1 MATSVLLPVML
12 TLPWLK
18 FCAMLETVVPMPGVL
33 AMLPEPM
40 AEATR
45 SANSAVEDFM
55 PTVLAL
61 AMLLP
66 MTSRFWLAAVR
77 PESPVW

>member
-1 MATSVLLPVML
+1 MNI
-12 TLPWLK
+12 
-18 FCAMLETVVPMPGVL
+18 CETVLTSTPMPTW
-33 AMLPEPM
+33 LPRTRPM

-45 SANSAVEDFM
+45 SANSARDDFM

-66 MTSRFWLAAVR
+66 MTSRLRLAAFK
-77 PESPVW
+77 PERPVWNAHDVFLCRACVG